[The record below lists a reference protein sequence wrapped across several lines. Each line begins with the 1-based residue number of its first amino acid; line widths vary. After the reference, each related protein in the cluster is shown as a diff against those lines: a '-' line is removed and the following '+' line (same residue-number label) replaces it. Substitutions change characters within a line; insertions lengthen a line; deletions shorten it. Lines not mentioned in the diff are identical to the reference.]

1 MRLRDHLIAA
11 GLALAVMALSLTVG
25 GAHDPN
31 PTRDD
36 DQIVAAPAQP

>member
-25 GAHDPN
+25 GADQPDM
-31 PTRDD
+31 PRDGD
-36 DQIVAAPAQP
+36 VAAATSR